1 MKTTLK
7 LVAILFTACAA
18 AHAQVV
24 PQAMAGPAIVQ
35 YAFRYSQSGVL
46 ISGNQTSW
54 QVNASAE
61 VDYANGF
68 QRFPF
73 NLNYGGGYT
82 GTLAGPSY
90 ASGLFQHLLISQG
103 YIGRRWNLLAS
114 DNVYYLPESPT
125 TGFSGIP
132 GTGEPIGGSGST
144 SSSSQSI
151 LTTNTRM
158 VNNVAT
164 GEVGLS
170 LNYATTLS
178 VGGTSQILRFPDGN
192 GTDTSATT
200 ANLGLTR
207 RLDAR
212 DSLTCQYSFSR
223 FNYGGTTFILE
234 TNTALIDFHR
244 AWSRHL
250 ITDTSAGPQWVNSPG
265 SAALPSSTKI
275 SANAAVNYQ
284 FRFGTTNVSY
294 SHQTNSGAGYL
305 LGATA
310 DSVNAGLS
318 REFGKNTSLGV
329 SGSYKRNTGLVN
341 NEVIGGKFGGVQATR
356 RLGRYLSLFANYTA
370 IDQSSSFSSSLQ
382 ANVLNQ
388 LEQVISFGIGYSP
401 RATHIVRH

>member
-1 MKTTLK
+1 
-7 LVAILFTACAA
+7 
-18 AHAQVV
+18 
-24 PQAMAGPAIVQ
+24 
-35 YAFRYSQSGVL
+35 
-46 ISGNQTSW
+46 
-54 QVNASAE
+54 
-61 VDYANGF
+61 
-68 QRFPF
+68 
-73 NLNYGGGYT
+73 
-82 GTLAGPSY
+82 
-90 ASGLFQHLLISQG
+90 
-103 YIGRRWNLLAS
+103 
-114 DNVYYLPESPT
+114 
-125 TGFSGIP
+125 
-132 GTGEPIGGSGST
+132 
-144 SSSSQSI
+144 
-151 LTTNTRM
+151 M

-178 VGGTSQILRFPDGN
+178 VGGTSQLLRFPDGN
-192 GTDTSATT
+192 GMDTSATT

-212 DSLTCQYSFSR
+212 DSLTGQYAFSR